1 MITQE
6 DAIRLFRYN
15 NKHIDELSNE
25 DRLQIAD
32 WIEKLQKYEQSEE
45 AISHLIMFLWNQCK
59 KL

>member
-6 DAIRLFRYN
+6 DAIQLFRYN

-25 DRLQIAD
+25 DRIQIAD

-45 AISHLIMFLWNQCK
+45 TVRGHRLISLFFGTFS
-59 KL
+59 

>member
-6 DAIRLFRYN
+6 DVIQLFRYN

-45 AISHLIMFLWNQCK
+45 AVKGESIL
-59 KL
+59 

>member
-6 DAIRLFRYN
+6 DAIQLFRYD

-25 DRLQIAD
+25 YRLQIAD

-45 AISHLIMFLWNQCK
+45 AVRGGN
-59 KL
+59 

>member
-6 DAIRLFRYN
+6 DAIQQFRYN
-15 NKHIDELSNE
+15 NRLIDEVTNE

-45 AISHLIMFLWNQCK
+45 AVKGESIL
-59 KL
+59 